1 MSIFESVI
9 VVFDRIGGIAE
20 TVFKRVRILLLL
32 ALLAAI
38 YLASQFYAPES
49 PWWWNLV
56 KFIGPVFPVLVWGFV
71 LTLLS
76 QIKQAPDVA
85 RELISDDDGLLHNLA
100 DLDLKQVSS
109 LRGAY
114 TTLKRIRGEESL
126 GEVMETISGV
136 GVLLNPFF
144 LVLALLTFFGLFS
157 LIFTALLVW
166 VF

>member
-20 TVFKRVRILLLL
+20 TVFKRVRILLLF

-38 YLASQFYAPES
+38 YLASQLYALES

-56 KFIGPVFPVLVWGFV
+56 KILAPVFPVLVWGFV
-71 LTLLS
+71 LALLN
-76 QIKQAPDVA
+76 QIKQAPGVA

>member
-1 MSIFESVI
+1 M
-9 VVFDRIGGIAE
+9 VVFDRIGAIAE
-20 TVFKRVRILLLL
+20 TVFKRVRILLLF
-32 ALLAAI
+32 ALVSTI
-38 YLASQFYAPES
+38 YLASNLYAPES
-49 PWWWNLV
+49 PWWWNLT
-56 KFIGPVFPVLVWGFV
+56 KCLAPVFPVLVWGLV
-71 LTLLS
+71 LALLN

-85 RELISDDDGLLHNLA
+85 RELISDDDGILHNLA

-126 GEVMETISGV
+126 GEVMDTVSGV
-136 GVLLNPFF
+136 GILLNPLF
-144 LVLALLTFFGLFS
+144 LILALLTFFGLFG